1 MTNTID
7 RMTADQISL
16 LISDLHHTYERINRF
31 ERTIPDGPTMGTKD
45 ALLSNA
51 KVDLHNARWEL
62 SKAIQHLGL
71 IDRDD

>member
-1 MTNTID
+1 
-7 RMTADQISL
+7 
-16 LISDLHHTYERINRF
+16 
-31 ERTIPDGPTMGTKD
+31 MGTKD

-62 SKAIQHLGL
+62 SKAIQNLGL

>member
-1 MTNTID
+1 MTTTTD
-7 RMTADQISL
+7 RMTTDQISL
-16 LISDLHHTYERINRF
+16 LIGDLLHTYERINKF

-62 SKAIQHLGL
+62 SKAIQNLGL

>member
-1 MTNTID
+1 MTKTIE

-16 LISDLHHTYERINRF
+16 LIGDLLNTYEQINKF
-31 ERTIPDGPTMGTKD
+31 ERAIPDGPTMGTKD

-62 SKAIQHLGL
+62 SKAIQNLGL